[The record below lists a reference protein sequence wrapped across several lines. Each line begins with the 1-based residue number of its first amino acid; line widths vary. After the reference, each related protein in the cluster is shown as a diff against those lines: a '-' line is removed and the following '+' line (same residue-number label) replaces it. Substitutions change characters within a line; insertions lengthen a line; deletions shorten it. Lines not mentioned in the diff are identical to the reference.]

1 MKEQELIVIFISVI
15 NLLLTIKGQ
24 FRYLYCKVYFFLDR
38 RLVYRIDGVFIYSL
52 NSLIYWYSCSEIKF
66 CVQIKGIN
74 LKR

>member
-15 NLLLTIKGQ
+15 NLLLMIKGQ

-38 RLVYRIDGVFIYSL
+38 RLVYYIDDVFIYGL
-52 NSLIYWYSCSEIKF
+52 NSLIYLFGSKIKF